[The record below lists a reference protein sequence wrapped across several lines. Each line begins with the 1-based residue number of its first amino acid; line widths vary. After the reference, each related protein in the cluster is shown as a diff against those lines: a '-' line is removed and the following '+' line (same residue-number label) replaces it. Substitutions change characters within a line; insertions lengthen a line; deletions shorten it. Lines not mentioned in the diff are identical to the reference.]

1 MSTEDIVLYEIDEQ
15 VATVTLNRPAQ
26 RNALLIESLE
36 KLSQIWRDIDSNPE
50 VRVAILTGSDCGT
63 FCAGADLK
71 QMAALRAVGGDYLQ
85 EMKKVDEFDM
95 SKLGKPVIAAIN
107 GFAPAGGMS
116 LALKCD
122 LRVAVQ
128 GTQLGITEV
137 HRGRGSPWAMPLLWQ
152 MPQALLSELTMVG
165 DLMPVERFHEVGFIN
180 YLEPDVPSLMARA
193 RALAGRVAQAAPLSV
208 EAAKRSAVAAMDL
221 VMETALKQAEQLH
234 EKAYASEDAAEGP
247 RAFAEKR
254 APVWKGR

>member
-1 MSTEDIVLYEIDEQ
+1 MDDIVLYEIEGH

-26 RNALLIESLE
+26 RNALLIESLQR
-36 KLSQIWRDIDSNPE
+36 LSQIWRDIDGNPQ

-63 FCAGADLK
+63 FCAGGDLK
-71 QMAALRAVGGDYLQ
+71 QMAAIRAEGSDYM
-85 EMKKVDEFDM
+85 EKMNSVDDFDM
-95 SKLGKPVIAAIN
+95 TKLGKPVIAAIN
-107 GFAPAGGMS
+107 GFAPAGGMN

-152 MPQALLSELTMVG
+152 MPQALLSEMTLIG

-193 RALAGRVAQAAPLSV
+193 RALADRIAQAAPLSV
-208 EAAKRSAVAAMDL
+208 EAAKRSVVATMDL
-221 VMETALKQAEQLH
+221 VMETALKQAAQLH
-234 EKAYASEDAAEGP
+234 EKAYASEDAEEGP

-254 APVWKGR
+254 EPVWKGR

>member
-1 MSTEDIVLYEIDEQ
+1 MSTEDIVLYEIDKK

-36 KLSQIWRDIDSNPE
+36 RLSRIWRDIDSNPE

-71 QMAALRAVGGDYLQ
+71 QMAAFRAQGSDYVK
-85 EMKKVDEFDM
+85 EMKKVDEYDM
-95 SKLGKPVIAAIN
+95 RKLGKPVIAAIN
-107 GFAPAGGMS
+107 GFAPAGGMN
-116 LALKCD
+116 LALNCD

-152 MPQALLSELTMVG
+152 MPQALLSELTLVG
-165 DLMPVERFHEVGFIN
+165 DFMPVERFHEVGFIN
-180 YLEPDVPSLMARA
+180 YLEPDVPSLMVRA
-193 RALAGRVAQAAPLSV
+193 RALADRVAEAAPLSV

-221 VMETALKQAEQLH
+221 VMETALNQADKLH

>member
-1 MSTEDIVLYEIDEQ
+1 MLQRS
-15 VATVTLNRPAQ
+15 TLNRPAQ
-26 RNALLIESLE
+26 RNALLVESLE
-36 KLSQIWRDIDSNPE
+36 RLSQVWRDIDSNPQ

-71 QMAALRAVGGDYLQ
+71 QMAAIRAEGSDYLK
-85 EMKKVDEFDM
+85 ELKKVDQFDM
-95 SKLGKPVIAAIN
+95 RKLGKPVIAAIN
-107 GFAPAGGMS
+107 GFAPAGGMN
-116 LALKCD
+116 LALNCD

-128 GTQLGITEV
+128 GTKLGITEV

-152 MPQALLSELTMVG
+152 MPQALLSELTLVG

-193 RALAGRVAQAAPLSV
+193 RALAGRIAEAAPLSA

-221 VMETALKQAEQLH
+221 VMETALKQADKLH
-234 EKAYASEDAAEGP
+234 EKAYTSEDAAEGP

>member
-1 MSTEDIVLYEIDEQ
+1 VGTEDIVLYEIDAQ

-36 KLSQIWRDIDSNPE
+36 RLSEIWRDVDRNPK

-71 QMAALRAVGGDYLQ
+71 QMAALRAAGSEYV
-85 EMKKVDEFDM
+85 EKMKDVDQFDM
-95 SKLGKPVIAAIN
+95 RKLAKPVIAAIN
-107 GFAPAGGMS
+107 GFAPAGG
-116 LALKCD
+116 LNIALQCG
-122 LRVAVQ
+122 LRVAVK
-128 GTQLGITEV
+128 GPQLGITEV

-152 MPQALLSELTMVG
+152 MPQALLSELTIVG
-165 DLMPVERFHEVGFIN
+165 DFMPVERFYEVGFIN

-193 RALAGRVAQAAPLSV
+193 QALAGRIAQAAPLSV

-221 VMETALKQAEQLH
+221 VMESALKQADQLH
-234 EKAYASEDAAEGP
+234 ERAYASDDATEGP
-247 RAFAEKR
+247 RAFVEKR
-254 APVWKGR
+254 APVWRGR

>member
-1 MSTEDIVLYEIDEQ
+1 MDKEDIVLYEIDGY

-26 RNALLIESLE
+26 RNALLVDSLE
-36 KLSQIWRDIDSNPE
+36 RLSQVWRDIDSNSQ

-71 QMAALRAVGGDYLQ
+71 QMAAIRAEGSDYLK
-85 EMKKVDEFDM
+85 EIKKIDQFDM
-95 SKLGKPVIAAIN
+95 RKLGKPVIAAIN
-107 GFAPAGGMS
+107 GFAPAGGMN
-116 LALKCD
+116 LALNCD
-122 LRVAVQ
+122 LRLAVQ
-128 GTQLGITEV
+128 GTKLGITEV

-152 MPQALLSELTMVG
+152 MPQALLSELTLVG
-165 DLMPVERFHEVGFIN
+165 DLMPVERFLEVGFIN

-193 RALAGRVAQAAPLSV
+193 RALADRIAEAAPLSV

-221 VMETALKQAEQLH
+221 VMETALKQADKLH